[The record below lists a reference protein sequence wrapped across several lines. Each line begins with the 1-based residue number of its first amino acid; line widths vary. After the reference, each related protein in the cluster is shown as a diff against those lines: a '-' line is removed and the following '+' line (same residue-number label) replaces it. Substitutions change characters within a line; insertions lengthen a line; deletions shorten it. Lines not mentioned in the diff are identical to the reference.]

1 MAVDIQ
7 RIAPDLNVWI
17 VRLNGNGVTFDAV
30 CTVVEIDSETIK
42 ALGAM
47 SAKRLGMLQMLNEA
61 AVHFR
66 AMGYKRLCYVHNN
79 KHITRSI

>member
-1 MAVDIQ
+1 MIS
-7 RIAPDLNVWI
+7 IEPLNTTPPTWI

-47 SAKRLGMLQMLNEA
+47 SAKRLGMFQLLNEA
-61 AVHFR
+61 AWHFR
-66 AMGYKRLCYVHNN
+66 DMGYKRLCYVHNA
-79 KHITRSI
+79 KTVSRPL

>member
-1 MAVDIQ
+1 MISIEPLKTTPPA
-7 RIAPDLNVWI
+7 WI
-17 VRLNGNGVTFDAV
+17 VRLNGDGVTFDAV
-30 CTVVEIDSETIK
+30 CTVIEIDRETIK
-42 ALGAM
+42 AIGAM

-79 KHITRSI
+79 KHITRSL